1 MVQSSKNHNED
12 GEMQQSGD
20 CRLFGTGRH
29 GIMGEP
35 REQGS
40 GGGGA
45 GVTELPVPQGGEPQR
60 VDRWLATTRLG
71 LSRSQIG
78 RLCASGGVLIDG
90 RPVRAS
96 ARVMAGQRVQV
107 RVPPPAPARHE
118 PEPLPLTVIFEDD
131 DLLVLDKAAGMV
143 VHPAPGH
150 PTGTLVNALLAY
162 RPGLVNVGGATRPGL
177 VHRLDRE
184 TSGLMVVAK
193 NERAH
198 AALAAAWLVHDI
210 ERRYLALAKGSLA
223 GGLRVDVAIGR
234 DRRDRKRI
242 SPHTDRPRAARTALR
257 PVRWFGSQATLVE
270 ARLETGRT
278 HQVRVH
284 LAHIGHPVL
293 GDALY
298 GRGVR
303 ILRIASVVHR
313 FPRQMLHAAVL
324 GFRHPVSGAAL
335 RFASPLPADMAVA
348 VRFLTDHLGAV
359 DAGSEG

>member
-1 MVQSSKNHNED
+1 
-12 GEMQQSGD
+12 MQQSSG
-20 CRLFGTGRH
+20 CRLIGTGWH
-29 GIMGEP
+29 GTMGEP
-35 REQGS
+35 REDTVA
-40 GGGGA
+40 GGA
-45 GVTELPVPQGGEPQR
+45 AAVAELSVPDGVAPQR
-60 VDRWLATTRLG
+60 IDRWLATTHLG

-78 RLCASGGVLIDG
+78 RLCTSGAVLIDG

-96 ARVMAGQRVQV
+96 ARVIPGQRVQV

-118 PEPLPLTVIFEDD
+118 AEALPLTVVFEDD

-150 PTGTLVNALLAY
+150 PTGTLVNALLAHC
-162 RPGLVNVGGATRPGL
+162 PGLIEVGGATRPGL

-193 NERAH
+193 NDRAH

-210 ERRYLALAKGSLA
+210 ERRYLALAKGMLGEA
-223 GGLRVDVAIGR
+223 LQIDVAIGR

-242 SPHTDRPRAARTALR
+242 SPRTDHPRAARTALR
-257 PVRWFGSQATLVE
+257 PVRWFGAEATLVA

-303 ILRIASVVHR
+303 SLRIGTLVHR

-335 RFASPLPADMAVA
+335 RFESPLPEDMGAA
-348 VRFLTDHLGAV
+348 VRFLTDQLGAV
-359 DAGSEG
+359 EAEG